1 MSVMMDYDPD
11 YAVMPRPP
19 DSVARPPSPDPPIA
33 KLPQKSLE
41 EFWESMICKT
51 PGKVTTILPPSLYAI
66 LPSNTK
72 PEGASSTRNAAASY
86 EAAAEE
92 CKAKVARIVRECH
105 RTNEKFTDPD
115 FDLEA
120 DFPEKNCINGLAT
133 EEERSQ
139 PPTTS
144 VPELRNA
151 LTTLINS
158 DVLGGGRPAVALDL
172 IALTQSLQ
180 TRNDDSEG
188 PQAVKRVDWIFDDP
202 AFTVDGYGSTDVQ
215 QGSNGDCW
223 WLAAV
228 ATLASM
234 PGLMDRVCVARDA
247 ECGVYGFVFYRDG
260 EWISTVVDDQLYIS
274 NPDFDEQDD
283 NYDPTGEIEN
293 KYKQRH
299 QTGSKALYYA
309 HCESPNETWLPLL
322 EKAYAK
328 AHGDY
333 SAISGGR
340 PGEAV
345 EDMTGGVTTTISTNK
360 ILSKD
365 KLWKELLNVNK
376 DFVFA
381 AASPHL
387 GSDSESRQGLALSHA
402 YSILKAV
409 EEVGEDDNK
418 VRLVKIRNPWGRRA
432 WNGMGE
438 WSGPWSD
445 GSKEWTPYWMNKLN
459 HRFGDDG
466 EFYMS
471 FQDFTRKF
479 NTIDRTRL
487 FDKHWVVN
495 QQWTS
500 VSVSWIAS
508 FLNTKFLVE
517 IEKDGP
523 VVLVLRQLDDRY
535 FRNLEGQYSF
545 SLEFTLISAEPGI
558 PASEYIMH
566 SRSSRFQRR
575 SVSAELDLQPGK
587 YFVLPK
593 IAAVKDETSPHVE
606 TVVKLAAQNNPE
618 KLVQIGLNYDIAHAK
633 GGFEED
639 EKARKEREK
648 RKREVAKRRAEEKE
662 AFLREQDEV
671 LRRVREGAYE
681 KGKRDALAEVEERE
695 AGKGPEVKEEK
706 SEERDAEKPAEKD
719 TTETEPAPAES
730 TEKVEETKV
739 EEKSEKVDSST
750 ETVPEKKKEETPED
764 PDKEGSDTVVVEK
777 VEPETV
783 GSETTKPRPEEEKV
797 LNPEELAKTETTVVK
812 VEHLPEGKS
821 EENPEEKAEKAEE
834 KDGKEGKDEAN
845 QTPENDEEWKEAS
858 RVDLV
863 DNPWNAVT
871 VIGLLVYSR
880 GAEAKITLV
889 KPEV

>member
-1 MSVMMDYDPD
+1 
-11 YAVMPRPP
+11 MPRPP
-19 DSVARPPSPDPPIA
+19 NSIARPPSPDLPIA

-66 LPSNTK
+66 LPSDAK

-92 CKAKVARIVRECH
+92 CKTKVARIVRECH

-133 EEERSQ
+133 EEERGR
-139 PPTTS
+139 PPSTS
-144 VPELRNA
+144 VPQLRNA

-180 TRNDDSEG
+180 TGDDNSEG

-274 NPDFDEQDD
+274 NPDFDQQDD
-283 NYDPTGEIEN
+283 NYDPTGEIESR
-293 KYKQRH
+293 YKQRH

-328 AHGDY
+328 VHGDY

-409 EEVGEDDNK
+409 EEVGEDDK
-418 VRLVKIRNPWGRRA
+418 KIRLVKIRNPWGRRA

-487 FDKHWVVN
+487 FDKNWVVN
-495 QQWTS
+495 QHWTS
-500 VSVSWIAS
+500 VSVSWISS
-508 FLNTKFLVE
+508 FLATKFLIEV
-517 IEKDGP
+517 EKDGP

-545 SLEFTLISAEPGI
+545 SLEFTLISAEPGT
-558 PASEYIMH
+558 PASEYIIH
-566 SRSSRFQRR
+566 SRSSRYQTR
-575 SVSAELDLQPGK
+575 SVSAELDLQPGR

-618 KLVQIGLNYDIAHAK
+618 KLVQIGRNYDVAHAK

-648 RKREVAKRRAEEKE
+648 RKREIVKRRAEEKE
-662 AFLREQDEV
+662 AFFREQDEV
-671 LRRVREGAYE
+671 LRRARQGAYE
-681 KGKRDALAEVEERE
+681 KGRSDALAEVEQRE
-695 AGKGPEVKEEK
+695 GQIELAEKQEEKGQGEKDEMLDPIDEKEPKKEDGKDAATETKSVPVEPAEK
-706 SEERDAEKPAEKD
+706 SEATKIEEATAKVDV
-719 TTETEPAPAES
+719 S
-730 TEKVEETKV
+730 TEAI
-739 EEKSEKVDSST
+739 
-750 ETVPEKKKEETPED
+750 PEKKEEEAPED
-764 PDKEGSDTVVVEK
+764 DDKEGSDTVVVET
-777 VEPETV
+777 VESVTV
-783 GSETTKPRPEEEKV
+783 GGETTIPQLEEEKV
-797 LNPEELAKTETTVVK
+797 LNPEEIAKTETTVVK

-821 EENPEEKAEKAEE
+821 EEKLGEEAEKAEE
-834 KDGKEGKDEAN
+834 KEGKDEAN
-845 QTPENDEEWKEAS
+845 QTPDDDEEWKEPS
-858 RVDLV
+858 KVDLV

-880 GAEAKITLV
+880 GAEAKITLIN
-889 KPEV
+889 PEV